1 MATKAARPSRLK
13 AVQTGE
19 TLERA
24 HERPVHGPCTFV
36 IFGGTGDLSRRKI
49 LPALSRLRHE
59 ELIDDDTTVVAV
71 ARDTGMD
78 DRAFRDVVRQAVE
91 DDGMDPREI
100 DHWVETTV
108 FYQGIGKG
116 TPEDFKGIATRIA
129 QLEKERGQ
137 PPNRVFYLA
146 LPPSAFPS
154 TIQGLGEAGLSRG
167 VTGPG
172 NGTKYWTRLVI
183 EKPFGR
189 DLQSAEALNQLI
201 HKYFDE
207 SQVYRIDHYL
217 GKETVQNLLVFR
229 FANSVFESLWNRN
242 HVESVQVTV
251 GEELGVEGRAAYYE
265 QAGAVRDI
273 LQNHGIQLVILVA
286 MEVPAM
292 MTADFIRQEKVKAL
306 RSIKAITAK
315 NVVLGQYAHGEID
328 GQAIPGYREEPG
340 VAPNSRTETFAAIK
354 LEIDS
359 WRWQGVPFYLRTG
372 KRMKKRLTEIVVK
385 FRRPPVWMFT
395 PLGSPELHRN
405 TLRLTIQPDEGFA
418 LYFHVKAPGKPLRLE
433 RLPLDFFYK
442 ERFEELPEAY
452 QTLLLD
458 VVDGDQTLFVHA
470 DEVEAAWRLF
480 TPILDNT
487 LAVSFYAA
495 GSWGPKESDELMQR
509 NGQKWSNERK
519 KD

>member
-1 MATKAARPSRLK
+1 MATKAGRPSRLK
-13 AVQTGE
+13 G
-19 TLERA
+19 A
-24 HERPVHGPCTFV
+24 HAREAEERPHGPYVHGPCTFV
-36 IFGGTGDLSRRKI
+36 IFGGTGDLARRKI
-49 LPALSRLRHE
+49 LPALSRLRNE
-59 ELIDDDTTVVAV
+59 GLIDDDTTILAV

-78 DRAFRDVVRQAVE
+78 DRGFREVVRAAIE
-91 DDGMDPREI
+91 DDGMDAKEI
-100 DHWVETTV
+100 ARWVEKTV
-108 FYQGIGKG
+108 YYQGIGKG
-116 TPEDFKGIATRIA
+116 EPDDFKAVATRIA
-129 QLEKERGQ
+129 QLEQDRGQ

-146 LPPSAFPS
+146 LPPNVFPA
-154 TIQGLGEAGLSRG
+154 TIQGLGEAGLAHST
-167 VTGPG
+167 TGTG

-183 EKPFGR
+183 EKPFGH
-189 DLQSAEALNQLI
+189 DLQSAEALNQLV

-229 FANSVFESLWNRN
+229 FANSVFESLWNRD
-242 HVESVQVTV
+242 HVESVQITV
-251 GEELGVEGRAAYYE
+251 AEELGVEGRAAYYE

-273 LQNHGIQLVILVA
+273 IQNHGTQLIALVA

-292 MTADFIRQEKVKAL
+292 MTAEFIRQEKVKAL
-306 RSIKAITAK
+306 RSIKSITPK
-315 NVVLGQYAHGEID
+315 SVVMGQYTNGEVD
-328 GQAIPGYREEPG
+328 GQAVAGYRGEPG

-359 WRWQGVPFYLRTG
+359 WRWQGVPFFIRTG
-372 KRMKKRLTEIVVK
+372 KRMKKRVTEIVVK

-395 PLGSPELHRN
+395 PLGSPDVHRN

-442 ERFEELPEAY
+442 ERFQELPEAY

-458 VVDGDQTLFVHA
+458 IIEGDQTLFVHA

-480 TPILDNT
+480 TPIMDNT

-495 GSWGPKESDELMQR
+495 GTWGPKESDELMAR
-509 NGQKWSNERK
+509 NGQKWSN

>member
-1 MATKAARPSRLK
+1 MATKAGRPSRLK
-13 AVQTGE
+13 GAHARE
-19 TLERA
+19 AEERS
-24 HERPVHGPCTFV
+24 HGPHVHGPCTFV
-36 IFGGTGDLSRRKI
+36 IFGGTGDLARRKI
-49 LPALSRLRHE
+49 LPALSRLRNE
-59 ELIDDDTTVVAV
+59 GLIDDDTTILAV

-78 DRAFRDVVRQAVE
+78 DRGFREVVRAAIE
-91 DDGMDPREI
+91 DDGMDAKEI
-100 DHWVETTV
+100 ARWVDKTV
-108 FYQGIGKG
+108 YYQGIGKG
-116 TPEDFKGIATRIA
+116 EPDDFKAVATRIA
-129 QLEKERGQ
+129 QLEQDRGQ

-146 LPPSAFPS
+146 LPPNVFPA
-154 TIQGLGEAGLSRG
+154 TIQGLGEAGLAHST
-167 VTGPG
+167 TGTG

-183 EKPFGR
+183 EKPFGH
-189 DLQSAEALNQLI
+189 DLQSAEALNQLV

-229 FANSVFESLWNRN
+229 FANSVFESLWNRD
-242 HVESVQVTV
+242 HVESVQITV
-251 GEELGVEGRAAYYE
+251 AEELGVEGRAAYYE

-273 LQNHGIQLVILVA
+273 IQNHGTQLIALVA

-292 MTADFIRQEKVKAL
+292 MTAEFIRQEKVKAL
-306 RSIKAITAK
+306 RSIKSITPK
-315 NVVLGQYAHGEID
+315 SVVMGQYTNGEVD
-328 GQAIPGYREEPG
+328 GQAVTGYRGEPG

-359 WRWQGVPFYLRTG
+359 WRWQGVPFFIRTG
-372 KRMKKRLTEIVVK
+372 KRMKKRVTEIVVK

-395 PLGSPELHRN
+395 PLGSPDVHRN

-442 ERFEELPEAY
+442 EKFRDLPEAY

-458 VVDGDQTLFVHA
+458 IVEGDQTLFVHA

-480 TPILDNT
+480 TPIMDNT

-495 GSWGPKESDELMQR
+495 GTWGPKESDELMAR
-509 NGQKWSNERK
+509 NGQKWSN

>member
-1 MATKAARPSRLK
+1 MATKAGRPSRLK
-13 AVQTGE
+13 GAHAREAQ
-19 TLERA
+19 ERSQG
-24 HERPVHGPCTFV
+24 PYVHGPCTFV
-36 IFGGTGDLSRRKI
+36 IFGGTGDLARRKI
-49 LPALSRLRHE
+49 LPALSRLRNE
-59 ELIDDDTTVVAV
+59 GLIDDDTTILAV

-78 DRAFRDVVRQAVE
+78 DRGFREVVRAAIE
-91 DDGMDPREI
+91 DDGMDAKEI
-100 DHWVETTV
+100 ARWVDKTV
-108 FYQGIGKG
+108 YYQGIGKG
-116 TPEDFKGIATRIA
+116 EPDDFKAVATRIA
-129 QLEKERGQ
+129 QLESDRGQ

-146 LPPSAFPS
+146 LPPNVFPA
-154 TIQGLGEAGLSRG
+154 TIQGLGEAGLGRST
-167 VTGPG
+167 TGTG

-183 EKPFGR
+183 EKPFGH
-189 DLQSAEALNQLI
+189 DLQSAEALNQLV
-201 HKYFDE
+201 HKYFSE

-229 FANSVFESLWNRN
+229 FANSVFESLWNRD
-242 HVESVQVTV
+242 HVESVQITV
-251 GEELGVEGRAAYYE
+251 AEELGVEGRAAYYE

-273 LQNHGIQLVILVA
+273 IQNHGTQLIALVA

-292 MTADFIRQEKVKAL
+292 MTAEFIRQEKVKAL
-306 RSIKAITAK
+306 RSIKSITPK
-315 NVVLGQYAHGEID
+315 SVVMGQYTNGEVD
-328 GQAIPGYREEPG
+328 GQAVAGYRGEPG

-359 WRWQGVPFYLRTG
+359 WRWQGVPFFIRTG
-372 KRMKKRLTEIVVK
+372 KRMKKRVTEIVVK

-395 PLGSPELHRN
+395 PLGSPDVHRN
-405 TLRLTIQPDEGFA
+405 TLRMTIQPDEGFA

-442 ERFEELPEAY
+442 EKFQDLPEAY

-458 VVDGDQTLFVHA
+458 IVEGDQTLFVHA

-480 TPILDNT
+480 TPIMDNT

-495 GSWGPKESDELMQR
+495 GSWGPKESDELMAR
-509 NGQKWSNERK
+509 NGQKWSN

>member
-1 MATKAARPSRLK
+1 MATKAGRPGRLK
-13 AVQTGE
+13 GAQARD
-19 TLERA
+19 ERA
-24 HERPVHGPCTFV
+24 HERPVHGPCTFIV
-36 IFGGTGDLSRRKI
+36 FGGTGDLARRKI
-49 LPALSRLRHE
+49 LPALSRLRQQD
-59 ELIDDDTTVVAV
+59 LITDDTTILAV

-78 DRAFRDVVRQAVE
+78 DRGYRDVVRAAVE

-116 TPEDFKGIATRIA
+116 EPNDFKAVANRIA
-129 QLEKERGQ
+129 QLEADRGQ

-146 LPPSAFPS
+146 LPPNAFPS
-154 TIQGLGEAGLSRG
+154 TIQGLGECGLGRST
-167 VTGPG
+167 TGTG

-189 DLQSAEALNQLI
+189 DLPSAEALNQLI

-229 FANSVFESLWNRN
+229 FANSVFESLWNRD
-242 HVESVQVTV
+242 HVESVQITV
-251 GEELGVEGRAAYYE
+251 AEDLGIEGRAAYYE
-265 QAGAVRDI
+265 QAGAIRDI
-273 LQNHGIQLVILVA
+273 IQNHGTQLVALVA

-292 MTADFIRQEKVKAL
+292 MNAGFIRQEKVKAL
-306 RSIKAITAK
+306 RSIKAITPK
-315 NVVLGQYAHGEID
+315 SVVLGQYGHGEID
-328 GQAIPGYREEPG
+328 DQTIPGYREEPG
-340 VAPNSRTETFAAIK
+340 VAANSRTETFAAIK

-359 WRWQGVPFYLRTG
+359 WRWQGVPFFIRTG
-372 KRMKKRLTEIVVK
+372 KRMKKRVTEITVK

-395 PLGSPELHRN
+395 PLGSPDVHRN

-418 LYFHVKAPGKPLRLE
+418 LFFHIKAPGKPLKLA
-433 RLPLDFFYK
+433 RLPLDFSYK
-442 ERFEELPEAY
+442 ERFQELPEAY

-458 VVDGDQTLFVHA
+458 VVEGDQTLFVHA

-495 GSWGPKESDELMQR
+495 GSWGPKESDELLAR
-509 NGQKWSNERK
+509 NGQKWTNEPRR
-519 KD
+519 D

>member
-1 MATKAARPSRLK
+1 MATKAGRGNRVKAHAREG
-13 AVQTGE
+13 Q
-19 TLERA
+19 ERV
-24 HERPVHGPCTFV
+24 HERLVHGPCTFV
-36 IFGGTGDLSRRKI
+36 VFGGTGDLARRKI
-49 LPALSRLRHE
+49 LPALSRLRQQ
-59 ELIDDDTTVVAV
+59 ELITDDTTVIGI

-78 DRAFRDVVRQAVE
+78 DRGYRDVVRAAIE
-91 DDGMDPREI
+91 DDGMDPGEI
-100 DHWVETTV
+100 DRWVETAV

-116 TPEDFKGIATRIA
+116 TPDDFKAIAARIA
-129 QLEKERGQ
+129 QLETDRGQ

-146 LPPSAFPS
+146 LPPNVFPS
-154 TIQGLGEAGLSRG
+154 TIQGLGEAGLGRG
-167 VTGPG
+167 TTGPG
-172 NGTKYWTRLVI
+172 NGTSAWTRLVI
-183 EKPFGR
+183 EKPFGH

-201 HKYFDE
+201 HRYFDE

-217 GKETVQNLLVFR
+217 GKETVQNLLIFR
-229 FANSVFESLWNRN
+229 FANSVFESLWNRD

-251 GEELGVEGRAAYYE
+251 AEELGVEGRAAYYE
-265 QAGAVRDI
+265 HAGAVRDI
-273 LQNHGIQLVILVA
+273 IQNHGIQLIALVA

-292 MTADFIRQEKVKAL
+292 MNAEFIRQEKVKAL
-306 RSIKAITAK
+306 RSIKAITPK
-315 NVVLGQYAHGEID
+315 NIVLGQYGHGD
-328 GQAIPGYREEPG
+328 LSGQAIPGYREEPG

-359 WRWQGVPFYLRTG
+359 WRWQGVPFFIRTG
-372 KRMKKRLTEIVVK
+372 KRMKKRVTEIVVK

-395 PLGSPELHRN
+395 PLGSPDVHRN

-418 LYFHVKAPGKPLRLE
+418 LYFHVKAPGKPLKLE

-495 GSWGPKESDELMQR
+495 GTWGPKESDDLLQR
-509 NGQKWSNERK
+509 NGQKWSNEPRR
-519 KD
+519 D

>member
-1 MATKAARPSRLK
+1 MATKAGGSSRLK
-13 AVQTGE
+13 GARTRE
-19 TLERA
+19 AHERN
-24 HERPVHGPCTFV
+24 ERPVHGPCTFIV
-36 IFGGTGDLSRRKI
+36 FGGTGDLARRKI
-49 LPALSRLRHE
+49 LPALSRLRHQG
-59 ELIDDDTTVVAV
+59 LLTDDTTILAV

-78 DRAFRDVVRQAVE
+78 DKSYRDVVREAVA
-91 DDGMDPREI
+91 DDGMEAKEI
-100 DHWVETTV
+100 DRWVEQCV

-116 TPEDFKGIATRIA
+116 ESSDFTAVANRIG
-129 QLEKERGQ
+129 QLESERGQ

-146 LPPSAFPS
+146 LPPGAFPP
-154 TIQGLGEAGLSRG
+154 TIQGLGECGLGRST
-167 VTGPG
+167 TGTG

-217 GKETVQNLLVFR
+217 GKETVQNLLIFR
-229 FANSVFESLWNRN
+229 FANSVFESLWNRD

-251 GEELGVEGRAAYYE
+251 AEELGIEGRAGYYE
-265 QAGAVRDI
+265 QAGALRDI
-273 LQNHGIQLVILVA
+273 IQNHGTQLVALVA

-292 MTADFIRQEKVKAL
+292 MNAEFIRQEKVKAL
-306 RSIKAITAK
+306 RSIKAITPK
-315 NVVLGQYAHGEID
+315 NVVLGQYSHGEIYD
-328 GQAIPGYREEPG
+328 QAVPGYREEPG
-340 VAPNSRTETFAAIK
+340 VAANSRTETYAAIK

-359 WRWQGVPFYLRTG
+359 WRWQGVPFFIRTG
-372 KRMKKRLTEIVVK
+372 KRLKKRVTEIVVK

-395 PLGSPELHRN
+395 PLGSPDVHRN

-418 LYFHVKAPGKPLRLE
+418 LYFHIKAPGKPLKLE

-442 ERFEELPEAY
+442 ERFQELPEAY

-458 VVDGDQTLFVHA
+458 VIDGDQTLFVHA

-487 LAVSFYAA
+487 LAVSFYAS
-495 GSWGPKESDELMQR
+495 GTWGPKEADDLLARS
-509 NGQKWSNERK
+509 GQKWTNEPRRE
-519 KD
+519 

>member
-1 MATKAARPSRLK
+1 MATKAGRSSRLK
-13 AVQTGE
+13 GAHPREGGD
-19 TLERA
+19 RA
-24 HERPVHGPCTFV
+24 HERPVHGPCTFIV
-36 IFGGTGDLSRRKI
+36 FGGTGDLARRKI
-49 LPALSRLRHE
+49 LPALSRLRHQD
-59 ELIDDDTTVVAV
+59 LITDDTTVLAV

-78 DRAFRDVVRQAVE
+78 DRAYRDVVRAAIE
-91 DDGMDPREI
+91 DDGMDPKEI
-100 DHWVETTV
+100 ERWVETSV

-116 TPEDFKGIATRIA
+116 DPDDFKAVAARIA
-129 QLEKERGQ
+129 KLEADRGQ

-146 LPPSAFPS
+146 LPPNVFPA
-154 TIQGLGEAGLSRG
+154 TIQGLGEAGLGHSK
-167 VTGPG
+167 TGEG

-217 GKETVQNLLVFR
+217 GKETVQNLLIFR
-229 FANSVFESLWNRN
+229 FANSVFESLWNRD

-251 GEELGVEGRAAYYE
+251 AEELGIEGRASYYE

-273 LQNHGIQLVILVA
+273 IQNHGTQLIALVA

-292 MTADFIRQEKVKAL
+292 MNAEFIRQEKVKAL
-306 RSIKAITAK
+306 RSIKAITNK
-315 NVVLGQYAHGEID
+315 SVVLGQYGHGEIND
-328 GQAIPGYREEPG
+328 QTVAGYREEPG

-359 WRWQGVPFYLRTG
+359 WRWQGVPFFIRTG
-372 KRMKKRLTEIVVK
+372 KRMKKRVTEIVVK

-395 PLGSPELHRN
+395 PLGSPDVHRN

-418 LYFHVKAPGKPLRLE
+418 LYFHIKAPGKPLKLE

-442 ERFEELPEAY
+442 ERFPELPEAY

-470 DEVEAAWRLF
+470 DEVEAAWKLF

-487 LAVSFYAA
+487 MAVSFYAA
-495 GSWGPKESDELMQR
+495 GSWGPKEADEMLAR
-509 NGQKWSNERK
+509 SGQKWMNEPRRE
-519 KD
+519 

>member
-1 MATKAARPSRLK
+1 MATKAARGGRVKAPQSR
-13 AVQTGE
+13 E
-19 TLERA
+19 ERSTS
-24 HERPVHGPCTFV
+24 ERPIHGPCTFV
-36 IFGGTGDLSRRKI
+36 VFGGTGDLARRKI
-49 LPALSRLRHE
+49 LPALSRLRLE
-59 ELIDDDTTVVAV
+59 GLISDDTTVLAV
-71 ARDTGMD
+71 ARDTGLD
-78 DRAFRDVVRQAVE
+78 DRGYRDLVRQAIE
-91 DDGMDPREI
+91 DDGMSPEQI
-100 DHWVETTV
+100 DRWIEETV
-108 FYQGIGKG
+108 FYECIGKG
-116 TPEDFKGIATRIA
+116 SAHDFKAVAARIEK
-129 QLEKERGQ
+129 LEKERNQ
-137 PPNRVFYLA
+137 LPNRIFYLA
-146 LPPSAFPS
+146 LPPNVFPA
-154 TIQGLGEAGLSRG
+154 TIQGLGEAGLSRN
-167 VTGPG
+167 VTGSG

-229 FANSVFESLWNRN
+229 FANSVFESLWNRD

-251 GEELGVEGRAAYYE
+251 AEELGVEGRAAYYE

-273 LQNHGIQLVILVA
+273 IQNHGTQLIALVA

-292 MTADFIRQEKVKAL
+292 MTAEFIRQEKVKAL
-306 RSIKAITAK
+306 RSIKAITPK
-315 NVVLGQYAHGEID
+315 NVVLGQYTHGEIND
-328 GQAIPGYREEPG
+328 QSVPGYREEPG
-340 VAPNSRTETFAAIK
+340 VAPSSRTETFAAVR

-359 WRWQGVPFYLRTG
+359 WRWQGVPFFLRTG
-372 KRMKKRLTEIVVK
+372 KRLKRRVTEIVVK

-395 PLGSPELHRN
+395 PLGSPDVHRN

-418 LYFHVKAPGKPLRLE
+418 LYFHIKAPGKPLKLE

-442 ERFEELPEAY
+442 ERFDELPEAY

-495 GSWGPKESDELMQR
+495 GSWGPKESDDLLQR
-509 NGQKWSNERK
+509 GGQKWSNGPRS
-519 KD
+519 

>member
-1 MATKAARPSRLK
+1 
-13 AVQTGE
+13 
-19 TLERA
+19 
-24 HERPVHGPCTFV
+24 V
-36 IFGGTGDLSRRKI
+36 IFGGTGDLARRKI
-49 LPALSRLRHE
+49 LPALSRLRNE
-59 ELIDDDTTVVAV
+59 DLIDDDTTILAV

-78 DRAFRDVVRQAVE
+78 DRGFREVVRAAIE
-91 DDGMDPREI
+91 DDGMDAKEI
-100 DHWVETTV
+100 ARWVEKTV
-108 FYQGIGKG
+108 YYQGIGKG
-116 TPEDFKGIATRIA
+116 EPDDFKAVATRIA
-129 QLEKERGQ
+129 QLESDRGQ

-146 LPPSAFPS
+146 LPPNVFPA
-154 TIQGLGEAGLSRG
+154 TIQGLGEAGLGRST
-167 VTGPG
+167 TGTG

-183 EKPFGR
+183 EKPFGH
-189 DLQSAEALNQLI
+189 DLQSAEALNQLV

-229 FANSVFESLWNRN
+229 FANSVFESLWNRD
-242 HVESVQVTV
+242 HVESVQITV
-251 GEELGVEGRAAYYE
+251 AEELGVEGRAAYYE

-273 LQNHGIQLVILVA
+273 IQNHGTQLIALVA

-292 MTADFIRQEKVKAL
+292 MTAEFIRQEKVKAL
-306 RSIKAITAK
+306 RSIKSITPK
-315 NVVLGQYAHGEID
+315 SVVMGQYTNGEVD
-328 GQAIPGYREEPG
+328 GQAVTGYRGEPG

-359 WRWQGVPFYLRTG
+359 WRWQGVPFFIRTG
-372 KRMKKRLTEIVVK
+372 KRMKKRVTEIVVK

-395 PLGSPELHRN
+395 PLGSPDVHRN

-442 ERFEELPEAY
+442 EKFQELPEAY

-458 VVDGDQTLFVHA
+458 IVEGDQTLFVHA

-480 TPILDNT
+480 TPIMDNT

-495 GSWGPKESDELMQR
+495 GTWGPKESDDLMAR
-509 NGQKWSNERK
+509 NGQKWSN

>member
-1 MATKAARPSRLK
+1 MATKAARPGRLK
-13 AVQTGE
+13 GLQAREGQ
-19 TLERA
+19 ERLG
-24 HERPVHGPCTFV
+24 ERPVHGPCTFIV
-36 IFGGTGDLSRRKI
+36 FGGTGDLARRKI
-49 LPALSRLRHE
+49 LPALSRLRHGGG
-59 ELIDDDTTVVAV
+59 IDDDTTILAV
-71 ARDTGMD
+71 ARDKGMD
-78 DRAFRDVVRQAVE
+78 DRGFRDVVRQAVE
-91 DDGMDPREI
+91 DDGMAAKEI
-100 DHWVETTV
+100 EDWVEKTV
-108 FYQGIGKG
+108 FYQGIGGG
-116 TPEDFKGIATRIA
+116 TPEDFKAVATRIA

-137 PPNRVFYLA
+137 PPNRIFYLA
-146 LPPSAFPS
+146 LPPNVFPA
-154 TIQGLGEAGLSRG
+154 TIQGLGEAGLSHSI
-167 VTGPG
+167 TGEG

-229 FANSVFESLWNRN
+229 FANSVFESLWNRD

-251 GEELGVEGRAAYYE
+251 AEELGVEGRAGYYE

-273 LQNHGIQLVILVA
+273 LQNHGIQLVSLVA

-292 MTADFIRQEKVKAL
+292 MTAEFIRQEKVKAL
-306 RSIKAITAK
+306 RSIKSITPK
-315 NVVLGQYAHGEID
+315 NVVLGQYAHGEIS
-328 GQAIPGYREEPG
+328 GQTIPGYREEPG

-359 WRWQGVPFYLRTG
+359 WRWQGVPFFLRTG
-372 KRMKKRLTEIVVK
+372 KRLRNRLTEIVVK
-385 FRRPPVWMFT
+385 FRKPPVWMFT

-418 LYFHVKAPGKPLRLE
+418 LYFHIKAPGKPLKLE

-442 ERFEELPEAY
+442 ERFQELPEAY

-458 VVDGDQTLFVHA
+458 VMEGDQTLFVHA

-509 NGQKWSNERK
+509 NGQKWSNRE
-519 KD
+519 

>member
-1 MATKAARPSRLK
+1 MATKAGKPNRLK
-13 AVQTGE
+13 GVQAQGH
-19 TLERA
+19 ERS
-24 HERPVHGPCTFV
+24 HERPLHGPCTFI
-36 IFGGTGDLSRRKI
+36 IFGGTGDLARRKI
-49 LPALSRLRHE
+49 LPALSRLRQQD
-59 ELIDDDTTVVAV
+59 LIDDDTTILAV

-78 DRAFRDVVRQAVE
+78 DRGFRDLVRQAIE
-91 DDGMDPREI
+91 DDGMDPKEI
-100 DHWVETTV
+100 NRWVDKTI

-116 TPEDFKGIATRIA
+116 EPDDFKAVAARIA
-129 QLEKERGQ
+129 QLEHDREQ

-146 LPPSAFPS
+146 LPPNVFPA
-154 TIQGLGEAGLSRG
+154 TIQGLGEAGLGRST
-167 VTGPG
+167 TGTG

-189 DLQSAEALNQLI
+189 DLQSAEALNQLV

-229 FANSVFESLWNRN
+229 FANSVFESLWNRD
-242 HVESVQVTV
+242 HVESVQITV
-251 GEELGVEGRAAYYE
+251 AEELGVEGRAAYYE

-273 LQNHGIQLVILVA
+273 IQNHGTQLIALVA

-292 MTADFIRQEKVKAL
+292 MTAEFIRQEKVKAL
-306 RSIKAITAK
+306 RSIKSLTPK
-315 NVVLGQYAHGEID
+315 NVVLGQYAHGEVD
-328 GQAIPGYREEPG
+328 DQSVPGYREEPG
-340 VAPNSRTETFAAIK
+340 VAPNSRTETFTAIK

-359 WRWQGVPFYLRTG
+359 WRWQGVPFFIRTG
-372 KRMKKRLTEIVVK
+372 KRMKKRVTEIVVK
-385 FRRPPVWMFT
+385 FRKPPVWMFT
-395 PLGSPELHRN
+395 PLGSPDVHRN

-442 ERFEELPEAY
+442 EKFQELPEAY

-495 GSWGPKESDELMQR
+495 GSWGPKESDELMMR
-509 NGQKWSNERK
+509 NGQKWSNYRK
-519 KD
+519 DE